1 MNGILYEEDY
11 IGLFLLVTVVMGGGA
26 AWLAGRAIAA
36 TWRPWWHVAAY
47 MLILGFAVRF
57 IHFALFE
64 GTLLSAQFYLV
75 DTLVCLILGFLGFR
89 VTRVGQ
95 MITQYRWINTRAG
108 VLRWARHEEA
118 IPGKG
123 VDSG

>member
-36 TWRPWWHVAAY
+36 TWRPWWHVAGY
-47 MLILGFAVRF
+47 MLILGLAVRF

-64 GTLLSAQFYLV
+64 GTLLSPQFYAV
-75 DTLVCLILGFLGFR
+75 DTIVCLIFGYLGFR
-89 VTRVGQ
+89 VTRVAQ
-95 MITQYRWINTRAG
+95 MTTQYRWINAPAG
-108 VLRWARHEEA
+108 FLRWTRRTAT
-118 IPGKG
+118 IPGRG
-123 VDSG
+123 PDSG